1 MVASSTEPQ
10 GKALHYSVS
19 TPENSPSPDVI
30 GSSKSTE
37 SPTGNDAAKS
47 KLPFTLTNPL
57 KKLTSKPDEQKKGL
71 PGAGEQ
77 PPPSGFHPSASD
89 TDRDTQM
96 LVEQDDDQL

>member
-1 MVASSTEPQ
+1 M
-10 GKALHYSVS
+10 S

-30 GSSKSTE
+30 GSSKSPE
-37 SPTGNDAAKS
+37 SPTGNGAAKS
-47 KLPFTLTNPL
+47 KLPFTLTNLL
-57 KKLTSKPDEQKKGL
+57 KKLTSKPDEQNKGL

-77 PPPSGFHPSASD
+77 PPPSDFHLSASD